1 MVLAVNV
8 EDLFA
13 LHAHNS
19 GKDTLGE
26 TCGYWLEHVII
37 RGRGLRDFKGL
48 VSYLPVPIDSIVG
61 IQKSQVVSICWGA
74 SKRAQAD
81 QASSRSQLGQQV
93 ALGRR
98 ADIPRT
104 MTSYSS
110 SMVIDWVLVGA
121 IYDYMIKIKQIYE
134 KKRDEKRKRKRETF
148 DSFKYF

>member
-1 MVLAVNV
+1 ML
-8 EDLFA
+8 
-13 LHAHNS
+13 
-19 GKDTLGE
+19 
-26 TCGYWLEHVII
+26 
-37 RGRGLRDFKGL
+37 
-48 VSYLPVPIDSIVG
+48 
-61 IQKSQVVSICWGA
+61 GA

-81 QASSRSQLGQQV
+81 QASSGSQLRQQV

-121 IYDYMIKIKQIYE
+121 IYDYMIKIKQIYK